1 MAELQGERH
10 GITLIRIQILF
21 TLTNTVGHLNLN
33 SLLNDTRLEYKSL
46 ILDWNEI
53 NVFSGGLLAWQKL
66 NITDCVENAADLTIA
81 TIGTLNLKV
90 AGLVLPTNVHESLR
104 EADVTWLVLVN
115 DQNRALSVSSW
126 DALLVKLIKKL
137 DLEFLIRLPVGIIDD
152 GNLDFTLLLSNAHSH
167 ALILLLVVLSGLC
180 GAILGPEPESDV
192 LVNLLLNGDDDVSTG
207 FGHLVSKML
216 EADRL
221 AVLLRLDLDL
231 RVLAS
236 LALIEAKEVFLAG
249 LAHLS
254 AVGDALHSR
263 VWLKAVEQLHYG
275 DILRFHLFVRILGK
289 EESEVLHDVGLLL
302 VGHLLAFGQAWVVA
316 LSEFNKRLDAEL
328 VLEDAE
334 TGLLGLA
341 VLFLASFFLGLT
353 LGVAHVARVGDD
365 AEESHE
371 AEGDAGLP
379 KLDHTWRDDHEH
391 EEEPDV
397 GPGREDG
404 S

>member
-1 MAELQGERH
+1 M
-10 GITLIRIQILF
+10 
-21 TLTNTVGHLNLN
+21 
-33 SLLNDTRLEYKSL
+33 
-46 ILDWNEI
+46 
-53 NVFSGGLLAWQKL
+53 
-66 NITDCVENAADLTIA
+66 
-81 TIGTLNLKV
+81 LK
-90 AGLVLPTNVHESLR
+90 
-104 EADVTWLVLVN
+104 
-115 DQNRALSVSSW
+115 
-126 DALLVKLIKKL
+126 
-137 DLEFLIRLPVGIIDD
+137 
-152 GNLDFTLLLSNAHSH
+152 
-167 ALILLLVVLSGLC
+167 
-180 GAILGPEPESDV
+180 
-192 LVNLLLNGDDDVSTG
+192 
-207 FGHLVSKML
+207 
-216 EADRL
+216 ADRL

-275 DILRFHLFVRILGK
+275 HILRFNLFVRILGK

-316 LSEFNKRLDAEL
+316 LSELNKRLDAEL
-328 VLEDAE
+328 VLEDTE

-341 VLFLASFFLGLT
+341 VLFLASFFLRLA
-353 LGVAHVARVGDD
+353 LGVAHVTRVGDD
-365 AEESHE
+365 TEESHE

-391 EEEPDV
+391 EEEPNV